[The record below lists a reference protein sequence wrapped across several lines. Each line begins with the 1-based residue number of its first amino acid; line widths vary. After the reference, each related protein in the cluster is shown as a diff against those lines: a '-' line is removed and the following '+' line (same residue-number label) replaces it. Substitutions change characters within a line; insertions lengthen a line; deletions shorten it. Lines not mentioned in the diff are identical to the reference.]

1 MIEID
6 IDPVVLIRLKVDFPK
21 ASSAIKALNKY
32 RALLEQ
38 QISES
43 ISSGRSTKG
52 FHVVSMKK
60 IRNSSQLGAAKLRL
74 QKWLEDNDLQ
84 LFKVV
89 EQGSNISKKLTIV
102 RLTHLAK
109 IRHSMTGAATTN
121 LGDEIKQKENNNRV
135 LVEQLYPGI
144 FDLSESELA
153 QYDRVPVD
161 MVSLRNYV
169 HWLEHDSRLINA
181 TTKAQYLEQ
190 ADRIMRVAQL
200 FEGDYLQKR
209 KPSAFGRTYYAGT
222 SVQNV
227 NKDLRRAML
236 GDCFEL
242 DLKGS
247 AFAWKMGSAAE
258 VCMLLGTEVRQDFGQ
273 TLCYLQDKEDFFLS
287 IRAELFDGSSKLT
300 RDQQNKLI
308 KSTVTSIGFGA
319 RATGGSWFVDGEWHN
334 GAIKELFKPYPTEYE
349 RFKRSSIFKKFI
361 NEQDLLD
368 KFIYQSCLDR
378 DDELL
383 KLEALRDGRG
393 VSKSKVLAYLY
404 QHAETEV
411 MDVVHAA
418 IEATG
423 RTVMA
428 RVHDA
433 VFIDRRLGEHMDAV
447 TQAMQQ
453 ATGNHYFRL
462 VTTERKGWGRPTSL
476 IRADRIAEAED
487 EKAER
492 ELLLKF
498 VSQPGP
504 LAA

>member
-6 IDPVVLIRLKVDFPK
+6 ISPVVLSRLKADFPK
-21 ASSAIKALNKY
+21 AKSAEKALSKY
-32 RALLEQ
+32 RALLAQ

-43 ISSGRSTKG
+43 IAAGRSTKG
-52 FHVVSMKK
+52 FHFVSMKK
-60 IRNSSQLGAAKLRL
+60 LRCSSQLGPAKIRL
-74 QKWLEDNDLQ
+74 QNWLEENDLQ

-89 EQGSNISKKLTIV
+89 EQGSNFSNKLTIV
-102 RLTHLAK
+102 RLTHLANLK
-109 IRHSMTGAATTN
+109 HSITGITEEAETDLSNDKNKA
-121 LGDEIKQKENNNRV
+121 
-135 LVEQLYPGI
+135 LVERLYPGI

-161 MVSLRNYV
+161 MVSLGNYV
-169 HWLEHDSRLINA
+169 HWLEHDSRLIKA

-190 ADRIMRVAQL
+190 ADRIMRVAQVL
-200 FEGDYLQKR
+200 GGDYWQKR
-209 KPSAFGRTYYAGT
+209 KLSQFGRTYFEGT

-227 NKDLRRAML
+227 NKELRRAML
-236 GDCFEL
+236 VDCFEL

-247 AFAWKMGSAAE
+247 AFAWKMGFAAD
-258 VCMLLGTEVRQDFGQ
+258 VCRLLGTDVTHDFGQ
-273 TLCYLQDKEDFFLS
+273 TLCYLEDKQDFFLS
-287 IRAELFDGSSKLT
+287 IRAELFDKSSKLT

-308 KSTVTSIGFGA
+308 KRTVTSIGFGA
-319 RATGGSWFVDGEWHN
+319 RATGGSWFSDGEWHN
-334 GAIKELFKPYPTEYE
+334 GAIKELFKLYPAEYE

-368 KFIYQSCLDR
+368 TFIYKSCLDR
-378 DDELL
+378 GDELL
-383 KLEALRDGRG
+383 KLDALRDGRG
-393 VSKSKVLAYLY
+393 VSKPKVLAYLY

-411 MDVVHAA
+411 MDVVLAA

-433 VFIDRRLGEHMDAV
+433 VFIDRQLGEHMDEV
-447 TQAMQQ
+447 TQAMRQT
-453 ATGNHYFRL
+453 TGNNYLRL
-462 VTTERKGWGRPTSL
+462 VTTELKGWGRPDSL
-476 IRADRIAEAED
+476 IRADLNAKAEAER
-487 EKAER
+487 AER

-498 VSQPGP
+498 VSRRGA